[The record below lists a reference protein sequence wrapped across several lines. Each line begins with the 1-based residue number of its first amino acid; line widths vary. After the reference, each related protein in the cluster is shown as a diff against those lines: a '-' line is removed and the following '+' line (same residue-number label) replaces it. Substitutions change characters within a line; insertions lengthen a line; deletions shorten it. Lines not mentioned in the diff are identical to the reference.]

1 MFNFNKK
8 FILIFRVIRTILEAS
23 PNLLKE
29 IDEAT
34 GNTVL
39 HAALFKS
46 PLLGLL
52 SLKSKELDLNAK
64 NKAGQ
69 TALHLL
75 TIKGDLGII
84 NFFK

>member
-1 MFNFNKK
+1 MD
-8 FILIFRVIRTILEAS
+8 AS
-23 PNLLKE
+23 PNLLSE
-29 IDEAT
+29 VDEAT

-39 HAALFKS
+39 HAALFKG

-52 SLKSKELDLNAK
+52 SLKSKEMDLNAK

-75 TIKGDLGII
+75 AIRGDLGMFNI
-84 NFFK
+84 FL